1 MLAQSGSQQ
10 SSHPSNNAFDSP
22 PSYTQAQLPPM
33 QTQGENNGETY
44 HNNIILPPIPA
55 VESLSLEDRPVARTH
70 SGSMPYSNQHSH
82 SNSQQNLPSL
92 SSQSLPLPQP
102 VEPPESIQ
110 PRYQPPTSWPSSNP
124 FVSYYRGPEAQ
135 AQATQTLHAAHSH
148 TSLNKN
154 ASPGVD
160 SPGSAMDVDRQ
171 ERGSSALS
179 IDDPD
184 VRMAAEALGD
194 LRAGTLPFPSP
205 SPSPTLLHKS
215 SSSRRLGGNS
225 GYKIY
230 GTSCRD

>member
-1 MLAQSGSQQ
+1 MPAQSASQRP
-10 SSHPSNNAFDSP
+10 SHLSNNAFDSP
-22 PSYTQAQLPPM
+22 PSYAHANATPQLPPI
-33 QTQGENNGETY
+33 QIQGKNNGDTY

-70 SGSMPYSNQHSH
+70 SGSMPYSQQN
-82 SNSQQNLPSL
+82 SNSNSHQNLPSL

-102 VEPPESIQ
+102 VEPPEPIQ

-135 AQATQTLHAAHSH
+135 QQAQATLHATQSQ

-160 SPGSAMDVDRQ
+160 SPGSAMDVDGR

-194 LRAGTLPFPSP
+194 LRAGMYITRYSHFPFK
-205 SPSPTLLHKS
+205 PTLNS
-215 SSSRRLGGNS
+215 STRRTGG
-225 GYKIY
+225 G
-230 GTSCRD
+230 D